1 MSRGEKR
8 SRAGQV
14 VRKTPPA
21 RRTAGWRLHGGALL
35 TKFLF
40 FAPALGLSLPFFSG
54 LSSGQAVVAAA
65 LATAA
70 AYLSADLVVF
80 PRFGHLVALLADV
93 AITLL
98 VVLEMPLVF
107 AAGAVSPAGWLVVGL
122 LTALG
127 EMYFHGYLV
136 RRGVVVAG
144 RRA

>member
-14 VRKTPPA
+14 VRKTPA
-21 RRTAGWRLHGGALL
+21 TRRIAGWRLHGGALL

-54 LSSGQAVVAAA
+54 LNSGQAVMAAA

-70 AYLSADLVVF
+70 AYLTADLVVF

-98 VVLEMPLVF
+98 VVLEMPLLF
-107 AAGAVSPAGWLVVGL
+107 AAAAISPAGWLAVGL
-122 LTALG
+122 LTVLG

-136 RRGVVVAG
+136 RRGVVAVG
-144 RRA
+144 RRG